1 MAPTASRLSLRR
13 VCSALGPLTRAR
25 RCLATHS
32 SHVALSPLEPYNA
45 LDYTSR
51 LESLRRVQGGN
62 KRPLTLSEKL
72 LYSHLIHD
80 NDDWVLDQI
89 ERGRTILRLRPDRVA
104 CHDATATMAL
114 LQFISAGL
122 PRVQVPTS
130 VHSDHLIVA
139 EYGAKKDLE
148 RAAGDH
154 REVYA
159 FLSSAAKKYGIGYWK
174 PGAGI
179 IHTTIFE
186 NYAFPGGL
194 FIGTDSH
201 TPNAGGMGA
210 LGIGVGGSD
219 AVDAMAGMPWEL
231 VCPKVLGVR
240 LTGRLSGWASSKD
253 IICKLAG
260 ILTVSGGKGKVI
272 EFFGPGAETLGAT
285 AMATVCNMSAE
296 VGSTS
301 CIFPYSQ
308 AMARYLTATKRGDI
322 SRYADGFTETLLT
335 ADHGSDDYYDEVIEI
350 DLSTLEPHINGPF
363 TPDLSHPLSQFKTRV
378 QESSWPSKISHSMVG
393 SCTNSSY
400 EDLEKVY
407 DLVQQAKKAGIDRPR
422 TPFMVSP
429 GSEQVRATAEESG
442 ILPSLREAG
451 AVVLSNSCGPCVGQ
465 WDRKDVDVAGA
476 ENNSVI
482 SSFNRNFTGRHD
494 GNPAT
499 HSFVTSPEIAT
510 AFAYAGDLSFN
521 PMHDAI
527 PTDKSGTSHFRF
539 TPPVA
544 NELPESFIAGS
555 DLFQPPILEDTSDYK
570 VAIDEGSDRLE
581 LLTPFEPWKPGQ
593 AENME
598 VLVKVSGKCTTDHIS
613 PAGPWYNYR
622 GHLSNISHNMLL
634 GATNGFLPDASSLS
648 MTGKTRD
655 PTDGTVK
662 FIHKAARTM
671 KNAGIRWCIVGD
683 NNYGEGSS
691 REHAALEPRFLGGV
705 AVIAKSFARIHETN
719 LKKQGMFPLTFADP
733 LDYDRIQEGDVISL
747 LDVNGDALQPEKQV
761 TMKVVNKDGTEWT
774 AHLNHSYHEHQFAW
788 LWAGNVNQYQDLKDV
803 TNVPYTCG
811 LLTKDQLRI
820 TELTATEIVKEL
832 GIRELKAVQVLET
845 FADALRLRINWSV
858 NCLTEWFYEEGLAHA
873 RELDEALGKG
883 GHLKGVLHGVP
894 IALKDIHCVAGHAS
908 TMAFVSGRNNIVS
921 HDSAVVAALRAE
933 GAIFF
938 CKTPMPQ
945 SAMAIET
952 VSNLWGRTL
961 NPCNRD
967 LNAGGSSGGDAVL
980 VAMKGTPL
988 TLSTDL
994 GGSIRVPAAFNG
1006 LYALKPTAARIPK
1019 GGMPDLGQS
1028 LIQVSFGPIC
1038 HSLEDMELL
1047 TRVINAHPYNTFDV
1061 TCAPVPWRR
1070 VDAPEGKLKIG
1081 LMKWVVVL
1089 LIQAGHEVV
1098 DFKPPFDCWQALKT
1112 TFDVYYQ
1119 GGADGTIAALEESG
1133 EPIIPAF
1140 ADLLKVFNVRKLPAS
1155 EILQLSGKVRDYKG
1169 QFLAAWDK
1177 TANGSRPIDA
1187 LICPPAPGVSYP
1199 HDFKTYWGYTSLFNL
1214 IDYPAAILPISG
1226 LKTQL

>member
-1 MAPTASRLSLRR
+1 
-13 VCSALGPLTRAR
+13 
-25 RCLATHS
+25 
-32 SHVALSPLEPYNA
+32 
-45 LDYTSR
+45 
-51 LESLRRVQGGN
+51 
-62 KRPLTLSEKL
+62 
-72 LYSHLIHD
+72 
-80 NDDWVLDQI
+80 
-89 ERGRTILRLRPDRVA
+89 
-104 CHDATATMAL
+104 MAL

-139 EYGAKKDLE
+139 EYGAKKDLD
-148 RAAGDH
+148 RAASDH

-179 IHTTIFE
+179 IHATIFE

-201 TPNAGGMGA
+201 TPNAGGMGV

-322 SRYADGFTETLLT
+322 ARYADGFTEVLLT
-335 ADHGSDDYYDEVIEI
+335 ADPGSEDYYDE
-350 DLSTLEPHINGPF
+350 
-363 TPDLSHPLSQFKTRV
+363 FKTRV

-407 DLVQQAKKAGIDRPR
+407 DLVQQAKKAGIDRPT

-429 GSEQVRATAEESG
+429 GSEQIRATAEESG

-521 PMHDAI
+521 PVHDAI
-527 PTDKSGTSHFRF
+527 PIDESGTSQFRF
-539 TPPVA
+539 TPPAA
-544 NELPESFIAGS
+544 NELPESFVACS
-555 DLFQPPILEDTSDYK
+555 DLFQSPVLEDTSDYK

-593 AENME
+593 AENMQ
-598 VLVKVSGKCTTDHIS
+598 VLIKVSGKCTTDHIS

-622 GHLSNISHNMLL
+622 GHLSNISHNILL

-655 PTDGTVK
+655 PTDGTIK
-662 FIHKAARTM
+662 FVHKAARTM
-671 KNAGIRWCIVGD
+671 KNAGIRWCIIGD
-683 NNYGEGSS
+683 NNYGEAVPGNTLHWSLGS
-691 REHAALEPRFLGGV
+691 
-705 AVIAKSFARIHETN
+705 
-719 LKKQGMFPLTFADP
+719 
-733 LDYDRIQEGDVISL
+733 
-747 LDVNGDALQPEKQV
+747 
-761 TMKVVNKDGTEWT
+761 
-774 AHLNHSYHEHQFAW
+774 
-788 LWAGNVNQYQDLKDV
+788 
-803 TNVPYTCG
+803 
-811 LLTKDQLRI
+811 
-820 TELTATEIVKEL
+820 
-832 GIRELKAVQVLET
+832 
-845 FADALRLRINWSV
+845 
-858 NCLTEWFYEEGLAHA
+858 
-873 RELDEALGKG
+873 
-883 GHLKGVLHGVP
+883 
-894 IALKDIHCVAGHAS
+894 
-908 TMAFVSGRNNIVS
+908 
-921 HDSAVVAALRAE
+921 
-933 GAIFF
+933 
-938 CKTPMPQ
+938 
-945 SAMAIET
+945 
-952 VSNLWGRTL
+952 
-961 NPCNRD
+961 
-967 LNAGGSSGGDAVL
+967 
-980 VAMKGTPL
+980 
-988 TLSTDL
+988 
-994 GGSIRVPAAFNG
+994 
-1006 LYALKPTAARIPK
+1006 
-1019 GGMPDLGQS
+1019 
-1028 LIQVSFGPIC
+1028 
-1038 HSLEDMELL
+1038 
-1047 TRVINAHPYNTFDV
+1047 
-1061 TCAPVPWRR
+1061 
-1070 VDAPEGKLKIG
+1070 
-1081 LMKWVVVL
+1081 
-1089 LIQAGHEVV
+1089 
-1098 DFKPPFDCWQALKT
+1098 
-1112 TFDVYYQ
+1112 
-1119 GGADGTIAALEESG
+1119 
-1133 EPIIPAF
+1133 
-1140 ADLLKVFNVRKLPAS
+1140 
-1155 EILQLSGKVRDYKG
+1155 
-1169 QFLAAWDK
+1169 
-1177 TANGSRPIDA
+1177 
-1187 LICPPAPGVSYP
+1187 
-1199 HDFKTYWGYTSLFNL
+1199 
-1214 IDYPAAILPISG
+1214 
-1226 LKTQL
+1226 

>member
-1 MAPTASRLSLRR
+1 MALTATRLSLRR
-13 VCSALGPLTRAR
+13 VCAARQRPLTQAR

-51 LESLRRVQGGN
+51 LESLRRVQGGAH

-89 ERGRTILRLRPDRVA
+89 ERGKTILRLRPDRVA

-139 EYGAKKDLE
+139 EYGTKRDLE

-201 TPNAGGMGA
+201 TPNAGGMGV

-240 LTGRLSGWASSKD
+240 LTGSLSGWASSKD

-322 SRYADGFTETLLT
+322 ARYADGFTETLLT
-335 ADHGSDDYYDEVIEI
+335 ADHGSEDYYDEVIEI

-378 QESSWPSKISHSMVG
+378 QESSWPSRISHSMVG

-429 GSEQVRATAEESG
+429 GSEQIRATAEESG

-521 PMHDAI
+521 PMHDTI
-527 PTDKSGTSHFRF
+527 PVDESGTSSFRF
-539 TPPVA
+539 TPPIA

-555 DLFQPPILEDTSDYK
+555 DLFQPPVLEDTSDYK

-581 LLTPFEPWKPGQ
+581 LLTPFESWKPGQ

-598 VLVKVSGKCTTDHIS
+598 VLIKVSGKCTTDHIS

-655 PTDGTVK
+655 PTDGTIK

-671 KNAGIRWCIVGD
+671 KNAGIRWCIIGD

-747 LDVNGDALQPEKQV
+747 LDVDGDALQPEKQV
-761 TMKVVNKDGTEWT
+761 TMKVVNKDGAEWT
-774 AHLNHSYHEHQFAW
+774 VQLNHSYHAHQLAW
-788 LWAGNVNQYQDLKDV
+788 LRAGSALNH
-803 TNVPYTCG
+803 
-811 LLTKDQLRI
+811 
-820 TELTATEIVKEL
+820 VKKTIL
-832 GIRELKAVQVLET
+832 G
-845 FADALRLRINWSV
+845 
-858 NCLTEWFYEEGLAHA
+858 
-873 RELDEALGKG
+873 
-883 GHLKGVLHGVP
+883 
-894 IALKDIHCVAGHAS
+894 
-908 TMAFVSGRNNIVS
+908 
-921 HDSAVVAALRAE
+921 SA
-933 GAIFF
+933 I
-938 CKTPMPQ
+938 
-945 SAMAIET
+945 
-952 VSNLWGRTL
+952 
-961 NPCNRD
+961 
-967 LNAGGSSGGDAVL
+967 
-980 VAMKGTPL
+980 
-988 TLSTDL
+988 
-994 GGSIRVPAAFNG
+994 
-1006 LYALKPTAARIPK
+1006 
-1019 GGMPDLGQS
+1019 
-1028 LIQVSFGPIC
+1028 
-1038 HSLEDMELL
+1038 
-1047 TRVINAHPYNTFDV
+1047 
-1061 TCAPVPWRR
+1061 
-1070 VDAPEGKLKIG
+1070 
-1081 LMKWVVVL
+1081 
-1089 LIQAGHEVV
+1089 
-1098 DFKPPFDCWQALKT
+1098 
-1112 TFDVYYQ
+1112 
-1119 GGADGTIAALEESG
+1119 
-1133 EPIIPAF
+1133 
-1140 ADLLKVFNVRKLPAS
+1140 
-1155 EILQLSGKVRDYKG
+1155 
-1169 QFLAAWDK
+1169 
-1177 TANGSRPIDA
+1177 
-1187 LICPPAPGVSYP
+1187 
-1199 HDFKTYWGYTSLFNL
+1199 
-1214 IDYPAAILPISG
+1214 
-1226 LKTQL
+1226 

>member
-1 MAPTASRLSLRR
+1 MALTATRLNLRR
-13 VCSALGPLTRAR
+13 VCSARQRLLAQAR

-45 LDYTSR
+45 LDYTCR
-51 LESLRRVQGGN
+51 LESLRRVQGAN

-89 ERGRTILRLRPDRVA
+89 ERGKTILRLRPDRVA

-154 REVYA
+154 REVYD

-201 TPNAGGMGA
+201 TPNAGGMGV

-240 LTGRLSGWASSKD
+240 LTGQLSGWASSKD
-253 IICKLAG
+253 IICRLAG

-272 EFFGPGAETLGAT
+272 EFFGPGAEKLGAM

-308 AMARYLTATKRGDI
+308 AMARYLTATRRGDI
-322 SRYADGFTETLLT
+322 ARYADGFTETLLT
-335 ADHGSDDYYDEVIEI
+335 ADHGSEDYYDEVIEI

-363 TPDLSHPLSQFKTRV
+363 TPDLSHPLSQFKSRV
-378 QESSWPSKISHSMVG
+378 QESSWPSNISHSMVG

-429 GSEQVRATAEESG
+429 GSEQIRATAEESG

-476 ENNSVI
+476 ENNS
-482 SSFNRNFTGRHD
+482 
-494 GNPAT
+494 
-499 HSFVTSPEIAT
+499 
-510 AFAYAGDLSFN
+510 
-521 PMHDAI
+521 
-527 PTDKSGTSHFRF
+527 
-539 TPPVA
+539 
-544 NELPESFIAGS
+544 
-555 DLFQPPILEDTSDYK
+555 
-570 VAIDEGSDRLE
+570 
-581 LLTPFEPWKPGQ
+581 
-593 AENME
+593 
-598 VLVKVSGKCTTDHIS
+598 
-613 PAGPWYNYR
+613 
-622 GHLSNISHNMLL
+622 
-634 GATNGFLPDASSLS
+634 
-648 MTGKTRD
+648 
-655 PTDGTVK
+655 
-662 FIHKAARTM
+662 
-671 KNAGIRWCIVGD
+671 NAGTRWCIIGD

-733 LDYDRIQEGDVISL
+733 LDYDKIQEGDVISL
-747 LDVNGDALQPEKQV
+747 LDVDGDALKPEKQV

-774 AHLNHSYHEHQFAW
+774 AQLNHSYHAHQLAW
-788 LWAGNVNQYQDLKDV
+788 LRAGSALNH
-803 TNVPYTCG
+803 
-811 LLTKDQLRI
+811 
-820 TELTATEIVKEL
+820 VKKTIL
-832 GIRELKAVQVLET
+832 G
-845 FADALRLRINWSV
+845 
-858 NCLTEWFYEEGLAHA
+858 
-873 RELDEALGKG
+873 
-883 GHLKGVLHGVP
+883 
-894 IALKDIHCVAGHAS
+894 
-908 TMAFVSGRNNIVS
+908 
-921 HDSAVVAALRAE
+921 SAA
-933 GAIFF
+933 
-938 CKTPMPQ
+938 
-945 SAMAIET
+945 
-952 VSNLWGRTL
+952 
-961 NPCNRD
+961 
-967 LNAGGSSGGDAVL
+967 
-980 VAMKGTPL
+980 
-988 TLSTDL
+988 
-994 GGSIRVPAAFNG
+994 
-1006 LYALKPTAARIPK
+1006 
-1019 GGMPDLGQS
+1019 
-1028 LIQVSFGPIC
+1028 
-1038 HSLEDMELL
+1038 
-1047 TRVINAHPYNTFDV
+1047 
-1061 TCAPVPWRR
+1061 
-1070 VDAPEGKLKIG
+1070 
-1081 LMKWVVVL
+1081 
-1089 LIQAGHEVV
+1089 
-1098 DFKPPFDCWQALKT
+1098 
-1112 TFDVYYQ
+1112 
-1119 GGADGTIAALEESG
+1119 
-1133 EPIIPAF
+1133 
-1140 ADLLKVFNVRKLPAS
+1140 
-1155 EILQLSGKVRDYKG
+1155 
-1169 QFLAAWDK
+1169 
-1177 TANGSRPIDA
+1177 
-1187 LICPPAPGVSYP
+1187 
-1199 HDFKTYWGYTSLFNL
+1199 
-1214 IDYPAAILPISG
+1214 
-1226 LKTQL
+1226 